1 MAMALPTSNTLSPI
15 VVNSPVVSPVITGG
29 PPELSDI
36 DYLREVLGQ
45 QQPNGK
51 TEADI
56 ELELV
61 GKAVALGIE
70 LPIEGGGTVEEPL
83 SGISADEESD
93 DTFTRQHGRTV
104 STSSNETVNSGF
116 GSHASR
122 HSIVLPATLT
132 ESAARRRSRS
142 LTFSQYEKYLGQ
154 INPALDQPKFMR
166 PQHDKTERSVGIL
179 VRSGTRKGVRDLKRS
194 ITSRLKRRRATPSS
208 LTPIPCICCREDFS
222 RENNTLQ
229 TLPCGH
235 TYCQDCLE
243 VMIAQSTS
251 DESKMPPRCCTQPI
265 PTPII
270 KSVLP
275 RDKQQ
280 LFLKAVQQYST
291 PWETRIFCP
300 NTTCGEFIPPTS
312 KIDPKHPFEAVC
324 KYCRTR
330 VCVMCKR
337 NAHRLGQDCPSDREL
352 DAVLRIGECSGWRRC
367 YKCRTLVELAQGC
380 THITCRCKAQ
390 FCYICGA
397 VWDPCVGCP
406 NFCNGE
412 EELER
417 RRVAEEARLA
427 ELEAEE
433 LAREKLAEQE
443 ERERQERERRTL
455 ENVEFRMLKREQ
467 EAEMHRFRHFELR
480 AKQAMKERQSRKKM
494 ALVEK
499 YDELTEKM
507 RERHAKTEQHL
518 EDRQVLAEFELL
530 ASLEEKEKKIRL
542 KLKYME
548 DYCSGRHR
556 PSASQD
562 PEERKMP
569 RREITMKD
577 REQLRQQYC
586 IRDGM
591 ERKHQ
596 SQINV
601 LREKQAKALEEL
613 VERHEKEMD
622 ALIDRRAE
630 EIEDLA
636 VQFTNEEEEMVGV
649 FGERR
654 RKLEW
659 KWELE
664 MEILRVRMER
674 ELGVGFVRLGSP
686 KWPEEQQLVVV
697 LQQQQQQVITEH
709 EQQQQQEY
717 ILPVVAG
724 MESITVDEVQVEPEA
739 EVGIAK

>member
-1 MAMALPTSNTLSPI
+1 MAMALPTLSPI
-15 VVNSPVVSPVITGG
+15 VNSNSPVSPVG

-45 QQPNGK
+45 PNGR
-51 TEADI
+51 TEEDI

-61 GKAVALGIE
+61 TKASALGIE
-70 LPIEGGGTVEEPL
+70 LPIEGARLTIEE
-83 SGISADEESD
+83 SASADESD

-104 STSSNETVNSGF
+104 STSSNGTVNSGF
-116 GSHASR
+116 TSHASR

-154 INPALDQPKFMR
+154 IDPALDQPKFLR
-166 PQHDKTERSVGIL
+166 PNPEKTERSMGIL
-179 VRSGTRKGVRDLKRS
+179 VRSGTRKGVKDLKRS

-265 PTPII
+265 PTSII
-270 KSVLP
+270 KNVLP

-300 NTTCGEFIPPTS
+300 NTTCGEFIPPTP

-352 DAVLRIGECSGWRRC
+352 DAVLKIGECSGWRRC

-417 RRVAEEARLA
+417 RRIAEEARLA

-433 LAREKLAEQE
+433 LAREKQAEAE
-443 ERERQERERRTL
+443 EMERQEAERRTL
-455 ENVEFRMLKREQ
+455 DNVEFRMLKREQ
-467 EAEMHRFRHFELR
+467 EAEMHRFRHFESR
-480 AKQAMKERQSRKKM
+480 AKQQMRERQSRKKL
-494 ALVEK
+494 ALVER

-518 EDRQVLAEFELL
+518 EDRQVMAEFELL

-548 DYCSGRHR
+548 DYCSGRYR
-556 PSASQD
+556 SRTNSPTTD
-562 PEERKMP
+562 PEEKKMP
-569 RREITMKD
+569 KREITMKD

-591 ERKHQ
+591 ARKHQ

-613 VERHEKEMD
+613 IERHEKEMD
-622 ALIDRRAE
+622 GLIDRRAE

-636 VQFTNEEEEMVGV
+636 VEFTNEEDELTGV
-649 FGERR
+649 FRERR
-654 RKLEW
+654 RRLEW
-659 KWELE
+659 KWEME
-664 MEILRVRMER
+664 MEVLRVRMER
-674 ELGVGFVRLGSP
+674 ELGARFVRLGLP
-686 KWPEEQQLVVV
+686 KWSE
-697 LQQQQQQVITEH
+697 
-709 EQQQQQEY
+709 EQQQQQSIGGVVGGQQQQEF
-717 ILPVVAG
+717 ILPVVAE
-724 MESITVDEVQVEPEA
+724 MERITVDEVQVEPEA